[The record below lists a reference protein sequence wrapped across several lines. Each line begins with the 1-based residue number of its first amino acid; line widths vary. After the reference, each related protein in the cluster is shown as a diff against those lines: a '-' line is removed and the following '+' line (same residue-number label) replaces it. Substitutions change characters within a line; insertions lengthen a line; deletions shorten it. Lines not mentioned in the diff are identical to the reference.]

1 MQAQS
6 NEKGGSMLMRVQ
18 EIVDYSHVPDQHKA
32 IHERLE
38 NWRRWVIVRPHGWQ
52 THPMW
57 RSALTSRQWDVS
69 PHIAVPVNTLDAVLV
84 EKAVA
89 ALPEK
94 QREAIRWSYVHAGN
108 PVAMAKQLAVS
119 KQGLAD
125 LVNSGRTML
134 KNRIGG

>member
-1 MQAQS
+1 
-6 NEKGGSMLMRVQ
+6 MLMRVT
-18 EIVDYSHVPDQHKA
+18 EIVDYNHVQDRHQV

-52 THPMW
+52 TAPMF
-57 RSALTSRQWDVS
+57 RMYQSKSRQW
-69 PHIAVPVNTLDAVLV
+69 HAPVIQTPVDTLDAVLV

-94 QREAIRWSYVHAGN
+94 HRAAIRWWYVHACN
-108 PVAMAKQLAVS
+108 PVAMARALVVS

-125 LVNSGRTML
+125 LVNAGRTML
-134 KNRIGG
+134 GNLL

>member
-1 MQAQS
+1 MPS
-6 NEKGGSMLMRVQ
+6 ELC
-18 EIVDYSHVPDQHKA
+18 IDYNHVPDHHKA

-52 THPMW
+52 TAPMF
-57 RSALTSRQWDVS
+57 RMYQSKARQWE
-69 PHIAVPVNTLDAVLV
+69 APVIQNPVDTLDAVLL

-94 QREAIRWSYVHAGN
+94 HREAIRWNYVHAGN
-108 PVAMAKQLAVS
+108 PLAMARTLAVS

-125 LVNSGRTML
+125 LVDSGRTML
-134 KNRIGG
+134 KNRLHTPCTP